1 VTDSDVSRKERE
13 ELKEVATIDD
23 HIGPRHADRQAPS
36 LLGRVRHVWSSM
48 RWMVIVLA
56 LTVAQAC
63 DPPWAGPT
71 LPDGS
76 GPLNLT
82 LLSVQGPIGIGPN
95 IMASTSLA
103 SLRAKVISTAD
114 RTQPQLC
121 QAYLNDP
128 DPCWTQQVDRQG
140 RLYIA
145 VITNPEC
152 TNPTKEVAATSGY
165 TVYFIHWA
173 GNAQRTC
180 SAAMAL
186 PHWRLYSASRGDLP
200 SSGTLTV
207 RLQLQGTERGGAESQ
222 VELS

>member
-1 VTDSDVSRKERE
+1 MTRWAVIFLV
-13 ELKEVATIDD
+13 VA
-23 HIGPRHADRQAPS
+23 
-36 LLGRVRHVWSSM
+36 L
-48 RWMVIVLA
+48 
-56 LTVAQAC
+56 AQAC

-76 GPLNLT
+76 RPLNLT
-82 LLSVQGPIGIGPN
+82 LLSAQGPIVGSGPN
-95 IMASTSLA
+95 TMASTSLA
-103 SLRAKVISTAD
+103 SLRAKVISTANGTK
-114 RTQPQLC
+114 RTQPELC

-140 RLYIA
+140 RLFIA

-152 TNPTKEVAATSGY
+152 TNPTKEAAATSGH

-186 PHWRLYSASRGDLP
+186 PNWRLYSASRGDLP

-207 RLQLQGTERGGAESQ
+207 RLQLQGTEQGRAESQ